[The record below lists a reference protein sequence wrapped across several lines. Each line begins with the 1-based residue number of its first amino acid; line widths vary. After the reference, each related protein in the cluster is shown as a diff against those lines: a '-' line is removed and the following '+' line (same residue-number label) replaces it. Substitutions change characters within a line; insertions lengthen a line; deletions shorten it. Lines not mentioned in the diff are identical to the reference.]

1 MSKKKFWEIK
11 NKATDEKAE
20 LLLYGEISDA
30 TWWGDE
36 VTPRQFADDLST
48 CNGKDLVVRI
58 NSPGG
63 DVFAAQAIYNL
74 LKSYAGDVTV
84 HIDGICASAATVV
97 ACAGNRVIMPDNALY
112 MIHNPHAVLIDAYDA
127 VGLSKLESELHAVKK
142 TITNVYQK
150 KCGEDR
156 KSVV

>member
-48 CNGKDLVVRI
+48 CTGKDLVVRI

-74 LKSYAGDVTV
+74 LK
-84 HIDGICASAATVV
+84 
-97 ACAGNRVIMPDNALY
+97 
-112 MIHNPHAVLIDAYDA
+112 
-127 VGLSKLESELHAVKK
+127 
-142 TITNVYQK
+142 
-150 KCGEDR
+150 
-156 KSVV
+156 